1 LTAQQIEGRRPVLEA
16 LHGGRDITE
25 ILIASGARM
34 SGAIA
39 EIVRFAQRRSI
50 PVRHVSRQEIATQA
64 RTRNPQGVIAVASA
78 FPYAEI
84 DDVVQRST
92 TEPLLLVAVDGM
104 TDPQNLGAVARAA
117 EAAGAHGLIVP
128 RRRSAGVTEAAERAS
143 AGALEHLPVA
153 IVANLARTLAALSER
168 GVWIV
173 ALDPGAEAEI
183 YDLPVATEALC
194 LVVGGEGKGVSRLVR
209 DRADHR
215 VAIPMSG
222 RIASLN
228 AAAAAAV
235 ALFEIR
241 RQRRP

>member
-1 LTAQQIEGRRPVLEA
+1 LTTNQIEGRRPVLEA
-16 LHGGRDITE
+16 LHGGREISE

-50 PVRHVSRQEIATQA
+50 PVRQVTRQEIESQA
-64 RTRNPQGVIAVASA
+64 RTRNPQGVIAVASE
-78 FPYAEI
+78 FPYADLDE
-84 DDVVQRST
+84 VMQRVAT
-92 TEPLLLVAVDGM
+92 DRPLLVAVDGM

-128 RRRSAGVTEAAERAS
+128 KRRSAGVTEAAERAS
-143 AGALEHLPVA
+143 AGALEHLPV
-153 IVANLARTLAALSER
+153 VLVGNLARTLADLSER

-173 ALDPGAEAEI
+173 ALDAEADAEI

-194 LVVGGEGKGVSRLVR
+194 LVVGSEGRGVSRLVR
-209 DRADHR
+209 ERADHR

-222 RIASLN
+222 RVASLN

-241 RQRRP
+241 RQRRG